1 MLLLPADVCTIV
13 SDATSREGSGVSWLM
28 IFEITWSS
36 VTAMCARVPPVSGR
50 VQLSHV
56 DGVKLCTEPAVA
68 AFSRLP
74 NDDTYFLY
82 GSSGDRIGLRVKSA
96 PEPRGVHLSMA
107 GPCDVLCMMAPW
119 GR

>member
-13 SDATSREGSGVSWLM
+13 SDATSSDGNRVSWLM
-28 IFEITWSS
+28 IFESTWSS
-36 VTAMCARVPPVSGR
+36 VTAMCARARPVSGR

-74 NDDTYFLY
+74 NDDTYFLCF
-82 GSSGDRIGLRVKSA
+82 SSGDRIGLSVKSA
-96 PEPRGVHLSMA
+96 PAPRGVHLSIA
-107 GPCDVLCMMAPW
+107 GPCDVLCMMAPC
-119 GR
+119 GM